1 MKKLFYG
8 LLIVAVALFGLT
20 FSYKN
25 HQTIEIAYYFGI
37 QFQVEL
43 LLLLLLTFSIGLFG
57 GYITMV
63 FNAFTLRR
71 KLFQA
76 NRQIRALQRETSD

>member
-25 HQTIEIAYYFGI
+25 DQTIEIAYYFGI
-37 QFQVEL
+37 QFQVE
-43 LLLLLLTFSIGLFG
+43 LLLLLTFSIGLFG